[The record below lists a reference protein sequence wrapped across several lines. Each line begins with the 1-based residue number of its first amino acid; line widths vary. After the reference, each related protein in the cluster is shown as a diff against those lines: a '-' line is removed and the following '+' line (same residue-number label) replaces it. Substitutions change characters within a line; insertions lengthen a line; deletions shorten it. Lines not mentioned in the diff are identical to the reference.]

1 PFLAATGSQPI
12 SEQVAAQPHH
22 NYCSIKKINYLWR
35 PVLPIVNARMAELVD
50 ALVSNT
56 SSCKAVPVRSR
67 LRVQKKQVSLP
78 AFFISSLARPSSGF
92 VYTLYFLSKNGF
104 PIGSTVL
111 PARSLIMIPA
121 IIYQADNAQNINS

>member
-1 PFLAATGSQPI
+1 MLAFVKRTGNCRRRRRPATEEHLICPFLAAKGSQPI
-12 SEQVAAQPHH
+12 SGQVAAQPHH

-67 LRVQKKQVSLP
+67 LRVPFKTKLTCKSIVYR
-78 AFFISSLARPSSGF
+78 FFIWAMHQICTSWQTR
-92 VYTLYFLSKNGF
+92 YHR
-104 PIGSTVL
+104 STE
-111 PARSLIMIPA
+111 
-121 IIYQADNAQNINS
+121 